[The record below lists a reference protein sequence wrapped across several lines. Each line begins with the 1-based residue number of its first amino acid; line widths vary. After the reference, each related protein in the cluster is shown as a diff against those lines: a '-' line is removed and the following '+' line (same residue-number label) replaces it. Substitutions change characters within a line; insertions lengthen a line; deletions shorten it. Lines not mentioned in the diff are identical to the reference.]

1 MGLKDF
7 IVTPILLVLVYSI
20 AYLIRG
26 NVSDQNIKKYFIP
39 GLTLKIIGA
48 IALGLIYQYYYN
60 GGDTFSYFDN
70 GSKYIWEAFWDS
82 PGKALQLILANGEN
96 NPNTFEYASEIIYYY
111 DQPSYFVVRIAGIF
125 DILTF
130 HTYSATAVL
139 FALLSFSGIWAMFL
153 VFYRMFPKMH
163 LQLAIALFFIPS
175 VFFWGSGLL
184 KDSITLGALG
194 WATYAFVQIFLFR
207 KKFVSSI
214 VLLLISFFCM
224 YEVKIYILLCFV
236 PALMIWY
243 YMVNMSK
250 IKNLVLKVMIL
261 PFTIIFLL
269 TGGYYSIK
277 IIGQENRRYNLERLS
292 YTAESTARWLSYVS
306 EREGGSGYTLGDF
319 DYSLS
324 GIIRKT
330 PSAIWVTLFRPYMW
344 EVKNLA
350 MFFSA
355 LESLI
360 LLIFTVFA
368 LVNIIIQRKIMTLF
382 THPVV
387 VFCLV
392 FSIIF
397 AFAIGISTYN
407 FGTLVRYKIP
417 MMPFYIIGLCLILF
431 QSSRKRRFIKK
442 ITRKYE
448 FKV

>member
-7 IVTPILLVLVYSI
+7 IVTPILLALVYTI

-26 NVSDQNIKKYFIP
+26 NVSDQNIRKYFIP
-39 GLTLKIIGA
+39 GLTLKIIGT
-48 IALGLIYQYYYN
+48 IALGLIYQYYYD
-60 GGDTFSYFDN
+60 GGDTFSYFDH

-82 PGKALQLILANGEN
+82 PGKALQLIFANGEN

-175 VFFWGSGLL
+175 VLFWGSGLL

-214 VLLLISFFCM
+214 VLLLISFLCI
-224 YEVKIYILLCFV
+224 YEVKIYILLCFI

-250 IKNLVLKVMIL
+250 IKNLVLKTMIL
-261 PFTIIFLL
+261 PLTIIILL
-269 TGGYYSIK
+269 AGSYYSVK
-277 IIGQENRRYNLERLS
+277 LIGQENRRYNLERLS

-319 DYSLS
+319 DYSFS
-324 GIIRKT
+324 GIIKKT

-355 LESLI
+355 LESFI
-360 LLIFTVFA
+360 LLIFTVTV

-382 THPVV
+382 TNPVV

-448 FKV
+448 F